1 MAHVSVSVDVYCT
14 RSEGAPSYRVYVDE
28 ELLTERSWTWPAYEI
43 FIREQIEV
51 DVEPG
56 AHRVTI
62 RECGVEPV
70 FVASNYVV
78 NGSTLGNTTGVFF
91 V

>member
-1 MAHVSVSVDVYCT
+1 MLVSIKADVYCDHVSDGT
-14 RSEGAPSYRVYVDE
+14 PVYRVYVDND
-28 ELLTERSWTWPAYEI
+28 LLTERSWIWPTYEI

-62 RECGVEPV
+62 RECAADPV

-78 NGSTLGNTTGVFF
+78 NGQTLGNTTGVFF